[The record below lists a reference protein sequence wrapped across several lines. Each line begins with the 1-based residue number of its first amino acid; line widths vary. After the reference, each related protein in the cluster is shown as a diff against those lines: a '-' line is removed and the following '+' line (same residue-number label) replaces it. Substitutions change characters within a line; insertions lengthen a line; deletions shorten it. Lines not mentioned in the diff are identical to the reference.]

1 MAYVGYNEAK
11 KRANEKYLAKFA
23 EIRIRISPEFKKQIE
38 AVAYSQGKS
47 VQAFVIESL
56 TDKLKKTE

>member
-1 MAYVGYNEAK
+1 MAKYTEAQ
-11 KRANEKYLAKFA
+11 KRSAQKYLSKLA
-23 EIRIRISPEFKKQIE
+23 EIKIRISPEFKKQIE